1 MKKDECSKEFIQ
13 NSPVCAIYLSRE
25 KKVEFANETLLGT
38 FKLSKNSIKGIPL
51 NVFLAKHF
59 TGYFSEQ
66 DITKI
71 CDNKSKH
78 IIVEAD
84 EKYFRIQCFPVNIE
98 GEHLGFVV
106 FFTDITEEERTKK
119 RFAREKAMLNKIIKF
134 IPDMLFAI
142 DKKGKVIVW
151 NRAAEE
157 MTGVKK
163 EEILGKGNY
172 EYAIPIYGKRRPLLI
187 DYALKNKVPEKGMYL
202 SVKKKGDTISGFTDK
217 AKIRGKN
224 AVLWGKASPFYGKN
238 GTVIG
243 AIEIVRDITEMKK
256 MEERLRY
263 LAERDPLTGVFN
275 RRQLA
280 ILLEREIERSNRTNT
295 PLTIFYIDI
304 DNMKEI
310 NDNFGHAEGDNLLKT
325 IASVFTEGLR
335 KIDIVARIGGDEF
348 VVVLPSAKGKD
359 AVRLIE
365 RLRKKLRERL
375 KDKPYDVDF
384 SYGAY
389 EFNPLTPISV
399 EKMLTE
405 SDTKMYKMKK
415 SKKQNTK

>member
-1 MKKDECSKEFIQ
+1 MKEKLKFIKDFIK
-13 NSPVCAIYLSRE
+13 NSPGNAL
-25 KKVEFANETLLGT
+25 
-38 FKLSKNSIKGIPL
+38 
-51 NVFLAKHF
+51 FLAEEKIVF
-59 TGYFSEQ
+59 INDAALSNLK
-66 DITKI
+66 ITKNMALNLNLNEFLSNFFEI
-71 CDNKSKH
+71 RKENLLKRKGRLYKTS
-78 IIVEAD
+78 E
-84 EKYFRIQCFPVNIE
+84 FPVRLNGTNI
-98 GEHLGFVV
+98 GVMFILRDV
-106 FFTDITEEERTKK
+106 TEEEKIK
-119 RFAREKAMLNKIIKF
+119 DAFEKENALTNQIIEF
-134 IPDMLFAI
+134 LPDMLFAI

-187 DYALKNKVPEKGMYL
+187 DYALKNKVPEKEMYL
-202 SVKKKGDTISGFTDK
+202 SVEKEGDTISGFTDK

-405 SDTKMYKMKK
+405 SDTTMYKMKR
-415 SKKQNTK
+415 SKKQKAK

>member
-1 MKKDECSKEFIQ
+1 MKEKLKFVKDFIK
-13 NSPVCAIYLSRE
+13 NSPVNALFLEKGRRIAAI
-25 KKVEFANETLLGT
+25 
-38 FKLSKNSIKGIPL
+38 
-51 NVFLAKHF
+51 
-59 TGYFSEQ
+59 
-66 DITKI
+66 
-71 CDNKSKH
+71 NKSALSNLKL
-78 IIVEAD
+78 IKSAVIGLNLD
-84 EKYFRIQCFPVNIE
+84 EFIDNFFERK
-98 GEHLGFVV
+98 GEHLLKRNDRLYRASEFPVRLNSENTGIAFIL
-106 FFTDITEEERTKK
+106 TDITEEQRIKYEFENESILT
-119 RFAREKAMLNKIIKF
+119 NQIIESL
-134 IPDMLFAI
+134 PDMLFVI
-142 DKKGKVIVW
+142 DKEGKVIVW
-151 NRAAEE
+151 NKAAEE

-187 DYALKNKVPEKGMYL
+187 DYALRNTLP
-202 SVKKKGDTISGFTDK
+202 KKGVYSELEKHGKTITGFTDK
-217 AKIRGKN
+217 PILKGKN
-224 AVLWGKASPFYGKN
+224 KILWGKAAPLFDKKGN
-238 GTVIG
+238 LIG
-243 AIEIVRDITEMKK
+243 AVEVIRDITKMKK

-263 LAERDPLTGVFN
+263 FAERDPLTGVFN

-280 ILLEREIERSNRTNT
+280 ILLEREIERSKRTNT

-310 NDNFGHAEGDNLLKT
+310 NDNFGHAEGDKLLKT
-325 IASVFTEGLR
+325 IASVFTEGVR

-348 VVVLPSAKGKD
+348 VIVLPSAKGKD

-375 KDKPYDVDF
+375 KNKPYDVDF

-405 SDTKMYKMKK
+405 SDTRMYKMKK
-415 SKKQNTK
+415 SKKQKAK